1 MIFSFRSEQGFR
13 NVAKIFYDVSKYVGL
28 TSVVVPAYQYVS
40 AEDTASFSANMALT
54 TLSLVVLVVFLL
66 LAYLFDCIA
75 DYIKEK
81 KEKLA

>member
-13 NVAKIFYDVSKYVGL
+13 NVAKLFYDVSKYVGL
-28 TSVVVPAYQYVS
+28 TSVIVPTYQYVS
-40 AEDTASFSANMALT
+40 AEDKASFSANATLT
-54 TLSLVVLVVFLL
+54 ILSLAALVVFLL

-81 KEKLA
+81 KNKLA

>member
-13 NVAKIFYDVSKYVGL
+13 NVAKLFYDVSKYVGL
-28 TSVVVPAYQYVS
+28 TCVVVPAYQFMS
-40 AEDTASFSANMALT
+40 AEDSTSFSANTTLT
-54 TLSLVVLVVFLL
+54 ILSLVALTAFLL

-81 KEKLA
+81 KDKLA